1 VVRQVIVDHGY
12 SERRACRLIGVDRTA
27 FQYRARRPDDA
38 GVRERLRELANE
50 RRRFGYRRLAVM
62 LKRDGRRMN
71 LKKVYRLYKEE
82 RLTVRKRGGRKR
94 ALGTR
99 APMTMPQDANQRWS
113 IDFVQDALDDGR
125 RFRILNV
132 VDDFTRECLAS
143 VLDTSL
149 SGVRVV
155 RELDRLCSVHGRPA
169 MIVSDNGTELTS
181 HAVLRWVEETG
192 IEWHYIAP
200 GKPVQ
205 NAFVESFNGRL
216 RDECLNEHVFRSLAQ
231 ARGIVEAWRIDYN
244 TVRPHSSLGGLAPSV
259 FANRPSPEGQ
269 IEAGP
274 NL

>member
-1 VVRQVIVDHGY
+1 M
-12 SERRACRLIGVDRTA
+12 
-27 FQYRARRPDDA
+27 RRPQ
-38 GVRERLRELANE
+38 
-50 RRRFGYRRLAVM
+50 
-62 LKRDGRRMN
+62 
-71 LKKVYRLYKEE
+71 
-82 RLTVRKRGGRKR
+82 T

-99 APMTMPQDANQRWS
+99 APMTMPQGANHRWS

-155 RELDRLCSVHGRPA
+155 RELHRLCCIHGRPA

-192 IEWHYIAP
+192 IEWNYIAP

-205 NAFVESFNGRL
+205 NAFIESFNGRL
-216 RDECLNEHVFRSLAQ
+216 RDKCLNEHVFRSLSQ
-231 ARGIVEAWRIDYN
+231 ARGKHGGSITTPSDPIRASAAWRRRCSQ
-244 TVRPHSSLGGLAPSV
+244 T
-259 FANRPSPEGQ
+259 
-269 IEAGP
+269 GP
-274 NL
+274 PQRAKA